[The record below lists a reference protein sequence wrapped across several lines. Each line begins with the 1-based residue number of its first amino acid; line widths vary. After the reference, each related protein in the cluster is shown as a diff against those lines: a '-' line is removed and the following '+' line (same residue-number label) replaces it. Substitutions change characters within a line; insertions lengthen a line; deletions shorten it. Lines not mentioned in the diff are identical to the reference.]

1 MKILVFRSF
10 FDLTCTAGCVAMGY
24 STKDTKRTISIGSG
38 GGATGLYTGFTVD
51 KDGHFTRWSNEP
63 GKAKIVSDLFTT
75 TPDSAAFFFRYLD
88 EISFT
93 SKEFSTPGNMTTLI
107 ETDSLGTNHTVKWGN
122 ESVTAP
128 CEFSNFYSMLKR
140 FIDRHTK

>member
-1 MKILVFRSF
+1 MKILLFLSF
-10 FDLTCTAGCVAMGY
+10 FTLIVIAGCGSSGS
-24 STKDTKRTISIGSG
+24 STKDTARTISIGTG
-38 GGATGLYTGFTVD
+38 GGVTGLYTGFTVD
-51 KDGHFTRWSNEP
+51 KNGHFTRWSAEP
-63 GKAKIVSDLFTT
+63 GKTKVVSDFFTT

-128 CEFSNFYSMLKR
+128 CEFLNFYSMLKR